1 MKIKVLLIVI
11 VFAFSISLK
20 AQEKDQGHAS
30 GAQANNPLANMTAL
44 NIHNYY
50 VPKLTDAPNDAY
62 LNTSWLRFAKPFSE
76 GRLLLRVS
84 APFNTVAFR
93 DGTGNVNAE
102 NGLGDINALLT
113 YNFISKPS
121 ATIGIGPIVSAP
133 TASND
138 LLGSGKWQAGLA
150 LVAFVV
156 KSPQFQL
163 GGLVTWQTSIAGD
176 SDREDT
182 NNAIIQP
189 FYFWQLG
196 NGTYLRGAPAWSF
209 NLQNDSYSIPMAL
222 GIGKVI
228 KVGNTVFNCFIEP
241 QYSMLHRGTQPQ
253 FQLFAG
259 INLQFLNSKTFANNV
274 YKK

>member
-1 MKIKVLLIVI
+1 MKKNILLVLISFV
-11 VFAFSISLK
+11 FSISLE
-20 AQEKDQGHAS
+20 AQEKDKEHVS

-50 VPKLTDAPNDAY
+50 VPKLTDGPNDAY

-84 APFNTVAFR
+84 APFNTVAFP
-93 DGTGNVNAE
+93 DGTGKVNAE

-113 YNFISKPS
+113 YNFISKQT
-121 ATIGIGPIVSAP
+121 ATVGLGPIISAP
-133 TASND
+133 TASNEA
-138 LLGSGKWQAGLA
+138 LGSGKWQAGLA

-163 GGLVTWQTSIAGD
+163 GGLVTWQISIAGAN
-176 SDREDT
+176 DREDT
-182 NNAIIQP
+182 NNTIIQP

-196 NGTYLRGAPAWSF
+196 KGTYLRGAPAWFF
-209 NLQNDSYSIPMAL
+209 NFENESYSVPMAL

-259 INLQFLNSKTFANNV
+259 VNLQFL
-274 YKK
+274 KK

>member
-1 MKIKVLLIVI
+1 MKNQYFILILLM
-11 VFAFSISLK
+11 FLGFSAHLQ
-20 AQEKDQGHAS
+20 AQEPNQDHAS

-50 VPKLTDAPNDAY
+50 VPKLTDAPGDAY

-84 APFNTVAFR
+84 VPFNTIAFPN
-93 DGTGNVNAE
+93 GTGNVNAE

-113 YNFISKPS
+113 YNFISRPT
-121 ATIGIGPIVSAP
+121 ATVGIGPLITAP
-133 TASND
+133 TAAND
-138 LLGSGKWQAGLA
+138 VLGAGKWQAGLA

-156 KSPQFQL
+156 RSPQFQL

-176 SDREDT
+176 NDRENT
-182 NNAIIQP
+182 NNTIIQP

-196 NGTYLRGAPAWSF
+196 KGTYLRGAPAWFF
-209 NLQNDSYSIPMAL
+209 NIENESYSVPMAL

-228 KVGNTVFNCFIEP
+228 KVGDTVFNCFVEP

-259 INLQFLNSKTFANNV
+259 INLQFLN
-274 YKK
+274 